1 MRLFLSCSRLTAFS
15 WFESWIQLEHA
26 FPSCCTHCDLS
37 TCIPTPLRSLL
48 FAPFADLGFDAK
60 DLQTQLLMN
69 SQANL
74 LHNGSNRRQRTSR
87 VSQAHLFQ
95 RKTNHQT
102 VGTITHLFL
111 NRIFESGSGVPSA
124 FFQLPVFRGKL
135 PARLLCSGVFYSVSA
150 QKSCKD
156 CFQFLRNLL
165 HQNFWNCQIGLHIL
179 YDDGIFGRLFLPK
192 WLDCGRTAS

>member
-111 NRIFESGSGVPSA
+111 NRILNLALECHQRFSNCLFSEENCLPDCYVLACFTQCLLKKAARTVFNFCAICCIKISGTV
-124 FFQLPVFRGKL
+124 
-135 PARLLCSGVFYSVSA
+135 RLVCTFCMS
-150 QKSCKD
+150 
-156 CFQFLRNLL
+156 
-165 HQNFWNCQIGLHIL
+165 
-179 YDDGIFGRLFLPK
+179 DGIFGRLFLPK